1 MLLSIIVPVYQV
13 EEYLETCIKSML
25 DCHGFS
31 YEIILVVKSS
41 EDRSDLIAKKIQEE
55 NSDKV
60 QIIGQDS
67 DGLSNARNVG
77 LRYAK
82 GEYVVFF
89 DSDDYIEASS
99 FSDLMMKLGS
109 KNSPEV
115 IISDCHIVGNS
126 NNIAKLD
133 TIEGDDLNCDNS
145 YLETFLKKRRNYWN
159 VWQYVIRR
167 EFLLD
172 NNLFFLEGVHSE
184 DIEFATK
191 VILTAKSFGFFGK
204 PYYYYRIGRE
214 GSLANKVTL
223 KHITDLMDMLAVSVE
238 RVKKAKFS
246 LKELLLDRLALQY
259 ILSFVMI
266 YDIDKKEINEAK
278 RYIRIRKSLYKEI
291 TLNNPGKKIFLKFII
306 EFLAYILKNIRDVR
320 RILLKIH

>member
-1 MLLSIIVPVYQV
+1 M
-13 EEYLETCIKSML
+13 
-25 DCHGFS
+25 
-31 YEIILVVKSS
+31 
-41 EDRSDLIAKKIQEE
+41 
-55 NSDKV
+55 
-60 QIIGQDS
+60 
-67 DGLSNARNVG
+67 
-77 LRYAK
+77 
-82 GEYVVFF
+82 
-89 DSDDYIEASS
+89 
-99 FSDLMMKLGS
+99 
-109 KNSPEV
+109 
-115 IISDCHIVGNS
+115 
-126 NNIAKLD
+126 
-133 TIEGDDLNCDNS
+133 NCDNS

-291 TLNNPGKKIFLKFII
+291 TLNNPGKKIFLKFRI

>member
-1 MLLSIIVPVYQV
+1 
-13 EEYLETCIKSML
+13 
-25 DCHGFS
+25 
-31 YEIILVVKSS
+31 
-41 EDRSDLIAKKIQEE
+41 
-55 NSDKV
+55 
-60 QIIGQDS
+60 
-67 DGLSNARNVG
+67 
-77 LRYAK
+77 
-82 GEYVVFF
+82 
-89 DSDDYIEASS
+89 
-99 FSDLMMKLGS
+99 MKLGS

-291 TLNNPGKKIFLKFII
+291 TLNNPGKKIFLKFRI